1 MQFNLPNTKEEMYQI
16 LNDLFYYYRVQ
27 REGFEEVNL
36 IELNLPRL
44 EYQEKEEE
52 LLVQTATILLSAKH
66 ESEKKEYKN
75 DIDIKIVE
83 LNKKIALLEE
93 NAVKQIEEITTMYAE
108 SIDKVENQAI
118 KAGLLHSSILA
129 DKTAVLEEGKN
140 QKIALITQEKD
151 EKKASILSE
160 IESLNSKKENAND
173 YFNEIHQKE
182 IDAKLMQKYN
192 QNYIEIHMRD
202 PLQEQKENKKE

>member
-66 ESEKKEYKN
+66 ESEKK
-75 DIDIKIVE
+75 
-83 LNKKIALLEE
+83 
-93 NAVKQIEEITTMYAE
+93 
-108 SIDKVENQAI
+108 
-118 KAGLLHSSILA
+118 
-129 DKTAVLEEGKN
+129 
-140 QKIALITQEKD
+140 
-151 EKKASILSE
+151 
-160 IESLNSKKENAND
+160 
-173 YFNEIHQKE
+173 
-182 IDAKLMQKYN
+182 
-192 QNYIEIHMRD
+192 
-202 PLQEQKENKKE
+202 